1 MAHTAVE
8 MARDIRAAAI
18 ITCTTSGST
27 TRLVARYRPAQ
38 VLLAV
43 TPHERTALRLALVH
57 GAVPVVVDV
66 AGDAQEMEKVAVA
79 AALQGGFVKP
89 GQPVVIT
96 AGLPFH
102 VAGTTN
108 LIKVATAE
116 WS

>member
-1 MAHTAVE
+1 MREVLNCSVLPW
-8 MARDIRAAAI
+8 RRFF
-18 ITCTTSGST
+18 CT
-27 TRLVARYRPAQ
+27 LHRPQ
-38 VLLAV
+38 SL
-43 TPHERTALRLALVH
+43 ER
-57 GAVPVVVDV
+57 
-66 AGDAQEMEKVAVA
+66 VAVA

-108 LIKVATAE
+108 LIKGATAE